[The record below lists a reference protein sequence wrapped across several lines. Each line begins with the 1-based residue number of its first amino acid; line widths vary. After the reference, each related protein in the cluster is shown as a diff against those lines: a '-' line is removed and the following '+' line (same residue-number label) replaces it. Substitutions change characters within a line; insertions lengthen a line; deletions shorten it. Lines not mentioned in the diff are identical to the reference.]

1 MLAPADFIDIA
12 EETGLIVP
20 LGKVVLRDACQQI
33 GRWRRYYDEDM
44 MVSVNLSAAQLRDHD
59 IVDAVRLALAEAAVP
74 PGALMIEVTEGALI
88 GDVAGAR
95 AVLQSL
101 SALGVT
107 IAIDDFGTGY
117 SSLSH
122 LQQFPVDVI
131 KVDKS
136 FVDGL
141 CRSTDEATL
150 VRSVL
155 AIGSEFGLQVVAEG
169 IQLPEQDA
177 ELRRLGCDYGQGYLY
192 ATPLPAHSVD
202 EILSVEHALEVPA

>member
-1 MLAPADFIDIA
+1 
-12 EETGLIVP
+12 
-20 LGKVVLRDACQQI
+20 
-33 GRWRRYYDEDM
+33 
-44 MVSVNLSAAQLRDHD
+44 
-59 IVDAVRLALAEAAVP
+59 VRLALAEADVP
-74 PGALMIEVTEGALI
+74 PSALMIEVTEGALI
-88 GDVAGAR
+88 GDVAGAT
-95 AVLQSL
+95 AVLESL

-122 LQQFPVDVI
+122 LQKFPVDVI

-141 CRSTDEATL
+141 CGSNDEATL

-169 IQLPEQDA
+169 IQSPEQDA
-177 ELRRLGCDYGQGYLY
+177 ELRRLGCDYGQGHLY
-192 ATPLPAHSVD
+192 ATAVPASCVD
-202 EILSVEHALEVPA
+202 ELLGVERALVVLG